1 MRKLIFVLLF
11 LFISCSKKEIN
22 YVLIQNDKSSEINL
36 FKGIYKVHFMDKQDG
51 IYNFSIKKQEL
62 FNIKETYN
70 NENIIKY
77 GKEFLVIDEKT
88 KVMPSFDVKYV
99 IGFTSGDEQVIT
111 IRSDFRQNPLDN
123 EKYKNL
129 KVFIDKINN
138 IIKSKEEINKAEK
151 SNALYF

>member
-1 MRKLIFVLLF
+1 
-11 LFISCSKKEIN
+11 
-22 YVLIQNDKSSEINL
+22 
-36 FKGIYKVHFMDKQDG
+36 
-51 IYNFSIKKQEL
+51 
-62 FNIKETYN
+62 
-70 NENIIKY
+70 
-77 GKEFLVIDEKT
+77 
-88 KVMPSFDVKYV
+88 MPSFDVKYV